1 MTDEELVKLA
11 REWSENDLPK
21 PPFYSTGLLILAMA
35 DRIEELERKNAEMN
49 KLYGEVKEGLEA
61 KLAKAMEL
69 LRFISQ
75 MHGYTSRQLSD
86 LARTKLAEL
95 EGGE

>member
-35 DRIEELERKNAEMN
+35 DRIEELEDKLVKTVRGLNAISVW
-49 KLYGEVKEGLEA
+49 GEDTYA
-61 KLAKAMEL
+61 
-69 LRFISQ
+69 RDI
-75 MHGYTSRQLSD
+75 
-86 LARTKLAEL
+86 ARTTLVEIEEESK
-95 EGGE
+95 